1 MAEYTADPG
10 LDVAPIQTPNL
21 LTTASQAAGLIGQM
35 NQNQQFAAQKAQS
48 NLLTQNTNPDGSINV
63 PAYQRAVAQNPQA
76 ASVGAGD
83 AFAQAQVLNAKLLA
97 NTGQSLTQHFTRLSA
112 LSNALQAENVANNGA
127 GISKSDMQNAT
138 LEQLNLGNINAT
150 EAANFYTSAT
160 DDPKQNAQ
168 IVRQTLAG
176 VTGSLAAITPAYQT
190 LNTPSGSLPVQTNA
204 GASGGANIPAVTG
217 GFSPDFLAHPYQW
230 TNAQNQPVNGTIGQY
245 LAQSGVPV
253 TGPQIGGG
261 VGGGSANQAPGQM
274 PQMPQANQPPLPV
287 IGGQQAPAAQAPQI
301 GAPQQAAQGGIQ
313 PPTPAQVAAMGNN
326 TQPAPAQAPGAGG
339 QAQFGPAPGL
349 ADVQKQNTDTYNA
362 DISAG
367 TNLAPKISALQELA
381 AAAPGAQTGPAANEL
396 AMIRGLG
403 QQFGINVGTD
413 QASQEQVMNKATNM
427 LVTSG
432 LGLSGIGTPTDAKML
447 ELVGATPN
455 SKMTP
460 DAVKSTVA
468 MTYGQTL
475 YQQNLA
481 NAAQAW
487 VNRGGSP
494 TQYNQFKLQY
504 QQTAPSPLVLSM
516 PYMPP
521 SALLS
526 VGKYIKTLPKSDQQ
540 TINAQ
545 IATMQHLQNSAGQ
558 QQNAATQ

>member
-21 LTTASQAAGLIGQM
+21 LTDASQSAGLIGQM

-48 NLLTQNTNPDGSINV
+48 NLLTQATNPDGSINV
-63 PAYQRAVAQNPQA
+63 PKYQQMVAQNPQA

-83 AFAQAQVLNAKLLA
+83 AFSQAQELNQKLLA

-112 LSNALQAENVANNGA
+112 ASDYLQTLNIDNNGA
-127 GISKSDMQNAT
+127 GISKADGQSAVVEALKQGIIDP
-138 LEQLNLGNINAT
+138 T
-150 EAANFYTSAT
+150 EAANMYTSFG
-160 DDPKQNAQ
+160 DDPKQNANF
-168 IVRQTLAG
+168 VRQTEAG
-176 VTGSLAAITPAYQT
+176 VNQSLAAITPAYQT
-190 LNTPSGSLPVQTNA
+190 LSTPTGSLPVQTNA

-261 VGGGSANQAPGQM
+261 VGGGSTNQAPGQM

-287 IGGQQAPAAQAPQI
+287 IGGQQAPAAHAPQI
-301 GAPQQAAQGGIQ
+301 GAPQAAQGGIQ

-326 TQPAPAQAPGAGG
+326 TQPVPAQAPGAGG

-362 DISAG
+362 DISTG

-545 IATMQHLQNSAGQ
+545 IATMQHLQNTAGQ